1 MAVKFIIDS
10 ASDLLPSE
18 CKKLGVTH
26 VPLTV
31 RFGEK
36 EFADAVD
43 LSHKKFYKM
52 LTSGKEE
59 HPTTSQVT
67 PAAWASAMEEVVENG
82 DTAVVITISSKLS
95 GTYQSACIAAEDF
108 EGKVFVVDSMTA
120 TIGERL
126 LLLYGIELVNEGLDA
141 ATVAAKLD
149 AVKDRVCIYARLD
162 TLEYLR
168 KGGRISGA
176 TAVVGSMLNIK
187 PLIGVQDGVVA
198 NVGKARGPKAADK
211 QLRELIAK
219 SGGIDF
225 SKPLCAAYSGNEDD
239 NLQTFLA
246 ESSDTLCGT
255 EAPIA
260 TVGCVIGA
268 HVGPGAVAIAY
279 FQN

>member
-31 RFGEK
+31 RFGDK

-82 DTAVVITISSKLS
+82 DTAVVITLSSKLS

-126 LLLYGIELVNEGLDA
+126 LLQYGMELVNEGLDA

-149 AVKDRVCIYARLD
+149 TVKDRVCIYARLD

-168 KGGRISGA
+168 KGGRISSA

-239 NLQTFLA
+239 NLKTFLA
-246 ESSDTLCGT
+246 DSTELLCNT

-268 HVGPGAVAIAY
+268 HVGPGAVAMAY
-279 FQN
+279 FKN

>member
-10 ASDLLPSE
+10 ASDVLPSE
-18 CKKLGVTH
+18 CKKLPVVH
-26 VPLTV
+26 IPLTV

-67 PAAWASAMEEVVENG
+67 PAAWEEAMEEVVNNG
-82 DTAVVITISSKLS
+82 DTAVVITLSSKLS
-95 GTYQSACIAAEDF
+95 GTYQSACIAAEEF

-126 LLLYGIELVNEGLDA
+126 LLQYGIRLANEGLDA
-141 ATVAAKLD
+141 ASIAQRLD
-149 AVKDRVCIYARLD
+149 EIKDKVRIYARLD
-162 TLEYLR
+162 TLEYLK
-168 KGGRISGA
+168 KGGRISAA
-176 TAVVGSMLNIK
+176 TAVVGTMLNIK
-187 PLIGVQDGVVA
+187 PIISVQNGIVE

-211 QLRELIAK
+211 QLRDLIAK

-225 SKPLCAAYSGNEDD
+225 SKPMCAAYSGLEDD
-239 NLQTFLA
+239 NLKTFLA
-246 ESSDTLCGT
+246 ESTEMLCGT

-268 HVGPGAVAIAY
+268 HVGPGAVALAY

>member
-82 DTAVVITISSKLS
+82 DTAVVITLSSKLS

-239 NLQTFLA
+239 NLKTFLA
-246 ESSDTLCGT
+246 DSTDILCGT

-268 HVGPGAVAIAY
+268 HVGPGAVAMAY
-279 FQN
+279 FKN

>member
-18 CKKLGVTH
+18 CKKRGGTH

-108 EGKVFVVDSMTA
+108 EGKAYVVDSMTA

-126 LLLYGIELVNEGLDA
+126 LLLYGGRLAADGMDA
-141 ATVAAKLD
+141 AAIKDRLD
-149 AVKDRVCIYARLD
+149 AVKDRSRIVGRID
-162 TLEYLR
+162 TLEYLK
-168 KGGRISGA
+168 KGGRISA
-176 TAVVGSMLNIK
+176 ASAVVGTMLNI
-187 PLIGVQDGVVA
+187 
-198 NVGKARGPKAADK
+198 
-211 QLRELIAK
+211 
-219 SGGIDF
+219 
-225 SKPLCAAYSGNEDD
+225 
-239 NLQTFLA
+239 
-246 ESSDTLCGT
+246 
-255 EAPIA
+255 
-260 TVGCVIGA
+260 
-268 HVGPGAVAIAY
+268 
-279 FQN
+279 

>member
-10 ASDLLPSE
+10 ASDVLPNE
-18 CKKLGVTH
+18 CKKLGAIH
-26 VPLTV
+26 VPMTV
-31 RFGEK
+31 RFGDK

-67 PAAWASAMEEVVENG
+67 PAAWAEAMEEVTSSG

-95 GTYQSACIAAEDF
+95 GTYQSACIAAEEF
-108 EGKVFVVDSMTA
+108 EGKIFVVDSMTA

-126 LLLYGIELVNEGLDA
+126 LLQYGIRLAAEGLDA
-141 ATVAAKLD
+141 AAIAAKLD
-149 AVKDRVCIYARLD
+149 AVKDKVRIYARLD

-168 KGGRISGA
+168 KGGRISSA
-176 TAVVGSMLNIK
+176 TAVVGTMLNIK
-187 PLIGVQDGVVA
+187 PIIAVRDGLVENVA
-198 NVGKARGPKAADK
+198 KARGPKAADK
-211 QLRELIAK
+211 QLRELVAK

-225 SKPLCAAYSGNEDD
+225 SKPLCAAWSGLEDD
-239 NLQTFLA
+239 NLKTFLA
-246 ESSDTLCGT
+246 DSSDMLCGT
-255 EAPIA
+255 EVPVA

-279 FQN
+279 FEN

>member
-126 LLLYGIELVNEGLDA
+126 LLLYGMELVNEGLDA

-187 PLIGVQDGVVA
+187 PLLTVQDGKVESI
-198 NVGKARGPKAADK
+198 GKARGPKAGDK
-211 QLRELIAK
+211 MLRELVAK

-225 SKPLCAAYSGNEDD
+225 SKPLVTAYSGLEDD
-239 NLQTFLA
+239 NLKTFLA
-246 ESSDTLCGT
+246 DSTEMLCDT
-255 EAPIA
+255 EVPV
-260 TVGCVIGA
+260 TVIGSVIGA
-268 HVGPGAVAIAY
+268 HVGPGAVAICY
-279 FQN
+279 FEN

>member
-10 ASDLLPSE
+10 ASDVLPGE
-18 CKKLGVTH
+18 CKKLDVVH

-31 RFGEK
+31 RFGDK

-52 LTSGKEE
+52 LTSGNEE

-67 PAAWASAMEEVVENG
+67 PAAWAEAMEEVTRDG
-82 DTAVVITISSKLS
+82 DTAVVITLSSKLS

-126 LLLYGIELVNEGLDA
+126 LLEYGISLAREGLDA
-141 ATVAAKLD
+141 ATIADRLD
-149 AVKDRVCIYARLD
+149 AVKGKIRIYARLD
-162 TLEYLR
+162 TLEYLK
-168 KGGRISGA
+168 KGGRIGAA

-187 PLIGVQDGVVA
+187 PIITVQDGVVE
-198 NVGKARGPKAADK
+198 NVAKARGPKAADK
-211 QLRELIAK
+211 QLRDLVAK

-225 SKPLCAAYSGNEDD
+225 SKPMCAAYSGNEDD
-239 NLQTFLA
+239 NLKTFLA
-246 ESSDTLCGT
+246 DSTELLCNT

-260 TVGCVIGA
+260 TVGCVIGT
-268 HVGPGAVAIAY
+268 HVGPGAVALGY
-279 FQN
+279 FDN

>member
-10 ASDLLPSE
+10 ASDVLPGE
-18 CKKLGVTH
+18 CKKLGAVH

-31 RFGEK
+31 RFGDK

-59 HPTTSQVT
+59 HPTTSQIG
-67 PAAWASAMEEVVENG
+67 PAAWAEVMEEVTRDG
-82 DTAVVITISSKLS
+82 DTAVVITISSRLS

-108 EGKVFVVDSMTA
+108 EGKVYVVDSMTA

-126 LLLYGIELVNEGLDA
+126 LLLYGVRLAADGMDA
-141 ATVAAKLD
+141 AAIKDRLD
-149 AVKDRVCIYARLD
+149 AVKDRIRIYGRID
-162 TLEYLR
+162 TLEYLK
-168 KGGRISGA
+168 KGGRISA
-176 TAVVGSMLNIK
+176 ASAVVGTMLNIK
-187 PLIGVQDGVVA
+187 PLIAVQDGVVQ
-198 NVGKARGPKAADK
+198 NVAKARGAKLADK

-225 SKPLCAAYSGNEDD
+225 SKPMCAAYSGLEDD
-239 NLQTFLA
+239 NLKTFLS
-246 ESSDTLCGT
+246 ESTDMLCGSDV
-255 EAPIA
+255 PIA

-268 HVGPGAVAIAY
+268 HVGPGAVAMAY
-279 FQN
+279 FHN

>member
-10 ASDLLPSE
+10 ASDVLPGE
-18 CKKLGVTH
+18 CKKLDVVH

-31 RFGEK
+31 RFGDN

-52 LTSGKEE
+52 LTSGKEQ

-67 PAAWASAMEEVVENG
+67 PTAWASAMEEVTKDG
-82 DTAVVITISSKLS
+82 DTAVVITLSSRLS

-120 TIGERL
+120 TVGERL
-126 LLLYGIELVNEGLDA
+126 LLLYGIQLAAEGLDA
-141 ATVAAKLD
+141 AAVAAKLNE
-149 AVKDRVCIYARLD
+149 VKDKVRIFARLD
-162 TLEYLR
+162 TLEYLK
-168 KGGRISGA
+168 KGGRIGAA
-176 TAVVGSMLNIK
+176 TAVVGTMLNIK
-187 PLIGVQDGVVA
+187 PIISVQDGVVE
-198 NVGKARGPKAADK
+198 NVAKARGPKAADR
-211 QLRELIAK
+211 QLRELVAK

-225 SKPLCAAYSGNEDD
+225 SKPLFAAYSGNEDD
-239 NLQTFLA
+239 NLKTFLS
-246 ESSDTLCGT
+246 ESNEMLCGT
-255 EAPIA
+255 QTPIA

>member
-82 DTAVVITISSKLS
+82 DTAVVITLSSKLS

-126 LLLYGIELVNEGLDA
+126 LLLYGMELVNEGLDA

-149 AVKDRVCIYARLD
+149 AVKDRICIYGRLD

-187 PLIGVQDGVVA
+187 PLISVQDGVVQ
-198 NVGKARGPKAADK
+198 NVAKARGPKAADK

-239 NLQTFLA
+239 NLKTFLA
-246 ESSDTLCGT
+246 DSTDTLCGT
-255 EAPIA
+255 EAPIT

-268 HVGPGAVAIAY
+268 HVGPGAVAMAY
-279 FQN
+279 FKN

>member
-10 ASDLLPSE
+10 ASDVLPGE
-18 CKKLGVTH
+18 CKKLGAVH

-31 RFGEK
+31 RFGDK

-67 PAAWASAMEEVVENG
+67 PAAWAEAMEEATKDG
-82 DTAVVITISSKLS
+82 DTAVVITISSRLS
-95 GTYQSACIAAEDF
+95 GTYQSACIAAADF

-126 LLLYGIELVNEGLDA
+126 LLQYGMHLASEGLDA

-149 AVKDRVCIYARLD
+149 EVKDKVRIFARLD
-162 TLEYLR
+162 TLEYLK
-168 KGGRISGA
+168 KGGRISAA
-176 TAVVGSMLNIK
+176 TAVVGTMLNIK
-187 PLIGVQDGVVA
+187 PIIAVQDGVVA
-198 NVGKARGPKAADK
+198 NVAKARGPKAADK
-211 QLRELIAK
+211 QLRDLVAK

-225 SKPLCAAYSGNEDD
+225 SKPLCAAYSGSEDD
-239 NLQTFLA
+239 NLKVFLSA
-246 ESSDTLCGT
+246 STEMLCDT
-255 EAPIA
+255 EAPVA

>member
-10 ASDLLPSE
+10 ASDVLPGE
-18 CKKLGVTH
+18 CKKLDVFH

-31 RFGEK
+31 RFGDK

-67 PAAWASAMEEVVENG
+67 PAAWAEAMEEATRDG
-82 DTAVVITISSKLS
+82 DTAVVITLSSRLS

-149 AVKDRVCIYARLD
+149 AVKDRIRIYGRLD

-168 KGGRISGA
+168 KGGRIGGA

-187 PLIGVQDGVVA
+187 PLISVQDGVVG

-225 SKPLCAAYSGNEDD
+225 SKPMCAVYSGLEDD
-239 NLQTFLA
+239 NLKTFLA
-246 ESSDTLCGT
+246 DSTELLCNT
-255 EAPIA
+255 EVPIA
-260 TVGCVIGA
+260 VVGSVIGT
-268 HVGPGAVAIAY
+268 HVGPGAVAMAY
-279 FQN
+279 FRN

>member
-10 ASDLLPSE
+10 ASDVLPSE
-18 CKKLGVTH
+18 CKKLPVIH

-31 RFGEK
+31 RFGDK

-43 LSHKKFYKM
+43 LTHKKFYKM

-67 PAAWASAMEEVVENG
+67 PAAWEEVMEEVVNNG
-82 DTAVVITISSKLS
+82 DTAVVITLSSKLS
-95 GTYQSACIAAEDF
+95 GTYQSACIAAGEF

-126 LLLYGIELVNEGLDA
+126 LLQYGIRLANEGFDA
-141 ATVAAKLD
+141 ATIAQRLD
-149 AVKDRVCIYARLD
+149 EIKDKVRIYARLD
-162 TLEYLR
+162 TLEYLK
-168 KGGRISGA
+168 KGGRISAA
-176 TAVVGSMLNIK
+176 TAVVGTMLNIK
-187 PLIGVQDGVVA
+187 PIIAVDNGVVE

-211 QLRELIAK
+211 QLRELVAK

-225 SKPLCAAYSGNEDD
+225 SKPMCAAYSGNEDD
-239 NLQTFLA
+239 NLKTFLA
-246 ESSDTLCGT
+246 ESSEMLCGT

-260 TVGCVIGA
+260 TVGCVIGT
-268 HVGPGAVAIAY
+268 HVGPGAVALAY

>member
-10 ASDLLPSE
+10 ASDVLPGE
-18 CKKLGVTH
+18 CKKLDVVH

-31 RFGEK
+31 RFGDK

-67 PAAWASAMEEVVENG
+67 PAAWAEAMEEVTKDG
-82 DTAVVITISSKLS
+82 DTAVVITLSSKLS

-126 LLLYGIELVNEGLDA
+126 LLQYGIRLAAEGLDA
-141 ATVAAKLD
+141 AAIAAKLD
-149 AVKDRVCIYARLD
+149 AVKDKVRIYARLD

-168 KGGRISGA
+168 KGGRISST
-176 TAVVGSMLNIK
+176 TAVVGTMLNIK
-187 PLIGVQDGVVA
+187 PIIAVRDGLVENVA
-198 NVGKARGPKAADK
+198 KARGPKAADK
-211 QLRELIAK
+211 QLRELVAK

-225 SKPLCAAYSGNEDD
+225 SKPLCAAWSGLEDD
-239 NLQTFLA
+239 NLKTFLA
-246 ESSDTLCGT
+246 DSSDMLCGT
-255 EAPIA
+255 EVPVA

-268 HVGPGAVAIAY
+268 HVGPGAVALAY
-279 FQN
+279 FEN